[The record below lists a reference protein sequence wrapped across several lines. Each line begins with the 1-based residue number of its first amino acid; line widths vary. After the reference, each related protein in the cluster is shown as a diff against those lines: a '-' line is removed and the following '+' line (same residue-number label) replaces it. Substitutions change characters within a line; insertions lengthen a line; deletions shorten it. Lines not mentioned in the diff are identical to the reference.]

1 MMNIKE
7 TATLGLA
14 SALVLGCS
22 KYEDGPSF
30 SLASKN
36 NRLCR
41 EWELDQYQG
50 QPYTDGE
57 LVFEFEQDGD
67 FLATTSYTYYGSTYS
82 YTTKGTW
89 EWTQGK
95 ESVNIQLQGDLL
107 NMDISRLTSGELWG
121 QLDGEL
127 VEFVAAK

>member
-1 MMNIKE
+1 MNIKE

-22 KYEDGPSF
+22 KYEDGPAF
-30 SLASKN
+30 SLSSKN

-41 EWELDQYQG
+41 EWELDEYQG

-57 LVFEFEQDGD
+57 LIFEFEKDGD
-67 FLATTSYTYYGSTYS
+67 FSATTTYSYYGGSYS
-82 YTTKGTW
+82 YTTSGSW
-89 EWTQGK
+89 EWVEGK
-95 ESVNIQLQGDLL
+95 ESVTINLSGDYIV
-107 NMDISRLTSGELWG
+107 MDISRLTSGELWG

>member
-1 MMNIKE
+1 MNIKE

-22 KYEDGPSF
+22 KYEDGPAF
-30 SLASKN
+30 SLSSKN

-57 LVFEFEQDGD
+57 LIFEFEKDGD
-67 FLATTSYTYYGSTYS
+67 LSVTTSYSYYGGSYS
-82 YTTKGTW
+82 YTMSGSW
-89 EWTQGK
+89 EWIEGK
-95 ESVNIQLQGDLL
+95 ESVTINLSGDYIV
-107 NMDISRLTSGELWG
+107 MDISRLTSGELWG
-121 QLDGEL
+121 QLNGQL

>member
-1 MMNIKE
+1 MNIKE

-22 KYEDGPSF
+22 KYEDGPAF
-30 SLASKN
+30 SLSSKN

-57 LVFEFEQDGD
+57 LIFEFEKDGD
-67 FLATTSYTYYGSTYS
+67 FSLTTSYSYYGSSYS
-82 YTTKGTW
+82 YTLRGSW
-89 EWTQGK
+89 EWIEGK
-95 ESVNIQLQGDLL
+95 ESVTINMSGD
-107 NMDISRLTSGELWG
+107 NTVMDISRLTSGELWG

>member
-1 MMNIKE
+1 MNIKE

-22 KYEDGPSF
+22 KYEDGPAF
-30 SLASKN
+30 SLSSKN

-57 LVFEFEQDGD
+57 LIFEFEKDGD
-67 FLATTSYTYYGSTYS
+67 FSVTTTYSYYGGSYS
-82 YTTKGTW
+82 YTTRGSW
-89 EWTQGK
+89 EWVEGK
-95 ESVNIQLQGDLL
+95 ESVTIQLPGDATV
-107 NMDISRLTSGELWG
+107 MDISRLTSGELWG
-121 QLDGEL
+121 QFDGEL